1 VCDAK
6 ESSKAQYASNLRSI
20 ETMLGK
26 SLITASQRDVIE
38 LAKALRKMKSGAQ
51 YAKIAGMFY
60 RKAKRPE
67 LVELL
72 RLKQRVTRLRPE
84 DLLSPSE
91 IQSMIDASPSMRDKA
106 LVACL
111 WECGVRV
118 SELLAVNLADVRER
132 PSPEN
137 GGRKVYVLWFGTVK
151 ERGAEHEGFVIESA
165 PLLEKWLKAYPFQK
179 RADLPLF
186 PSFSG
191 ARMHRRAALDIVKKL
206 GRRAGLQ
213 KRVHPHLFRHSRA
226 TWSLATGMSE
236 SQVKV
241 LLGWTS
247 GSTMLSRYS
256 HLTSRDA
263 YKGLLGALG
272 MQPEH
277 VDVQKL
283 SFEDDDLKP
292 VVPLTMPKGTKKR
305 DAAVDA
311 EVNQLRG
318 IAAKMQE
325 SMRIMEARLLEVK
338 PDDVRNAEILREM
351 AKDPA
356 IASAL
361 EKVREAWKPAT
372 K

>member
-1 VCDAK
+1 MDENDEDRAGFTVRTIGDFIDVCDAK

-151 ERGAEHEGFVIESA
+151 ERGAEHEGFVIETA

-226 TWSLATGMSE
+226 TWSLANGMSE

-277 VDVQKL
+277 VDVQ
-283 SFEDDDLKP
+283 
-292 VVPLTMPKGTKKR
+292 
-305 DAAVDA
+305 
-311 EVNQLRG
+311 
-318 IAAKMQE
+318 KMQE